1 LASAIRRE
9 KIGYDTYL
17 VRKPRGKGVE
27 FESLEIEIINLEEPK
42 VTQPNP
48 D

>member
-1 LASAIRRE
+1 MASAIRRE

-27 FESLEIEIINLEEPK
+27 FESLEIINLEEPK